1 MEKTTHRLMKK
12 TILSPT
18 PWFRPVN
25 QPYTSCQAQKIGPE
39 HPQRKNR
46 LFVWEFLA
54 FLVITCLLLS
64 SCSDDNDT
72 VQHEMSG
79 TSVPLKVTYR
89 LKWLFNAGTAGD
101 IWADRAGFF
110 KKAGLDVT
118 VEEGGAEQDAITD
131 IEMGRALFGTASA
144 DQVIRAVEKGAHV
157 TVVAQIFQENP
168 LQWIYSPEFTHTI
181 QTPQDLKGLTVGITY
196 GGNDETIFTAFM
208 KKYHLTEDDLQLYG
222 VHYDYAPFWKG
233 EVNLWPVYRN
243 TEGIVLMRKMA
254 ANGQKSAFFDPGRY
268 GIKFVANSIITST
281 SAYNNR
287 PVVVKKFTRALIAA
301 WRDALKEKN
310 RKQVAETVHIMD
322 SDTPVPV
329 IMDQL
334 ESTQKFVYPSDGTP
348 VGTINRPA
356 WKQTAEIMLNQGI
369 IKKKIDLSKIL
380 DPRHYL
386 SGYGPVH
393 NR

>member
-1 MEKTTHRLMKK
+1 MEKTTYRLMKK
-12 TILSPT
+12 TILSPI
-18 PWFRPVN
+18 PWSWSVKE
-25 QPYTSCQAQKIGPE
+25 PYTSYQIPKIGTE
-39 HPQRKNR
+39 LPQRKNC
-46 LFVWEFLA
+46 LSIWKIPALIIIA
-54 FLVITCLLLS
+54 CLLLS
-64 SCSDDNDT
+64 SCSDSNET

-79 TSVPLKVTYR
+79 ASVPLKVTYR

-157 TVVAQIFQENP
+157 IVVAQIFQENP
-168 LQWIYSPEFTHTI
+168 LQWIYSPELTPAI
-181 QTPQDLKGLTVGITY
+181 RTPQDLKGLTVGITY
-196 GGNDETIFTAFM
+196 GGNDETIFTALM
-208 KKYHLTEDDLQLYG
+208 KKYHLTEDDLNLYG
-222 VHYDYAPFWKG
+222 VHYDYAPFWRG

-254 ANGQKSAFFDPGRY
+254 ANGQKTAFFDPGRY

-281 SAYNNR
+281 DAYHNR
-287 PVVVKKFTRALIAA
+287 PEVVKKFTRALIAA
-301 WRDALKEKN
+301 WEDALTEKN
-310 RKQVAETVHIMD
+310 RRQVAETVHIMD
-322 SDTPVPV
+322 SDTPIPV

-334 ESTQKFVYPSDGTP
+334 ESTQRFVYPSDSTP
-348 VGTINRPA
+348 IGTINRPA
-356 WKQTAEIMLNQGI
+356 WRQTAAIMLDQGI
-369 IKKKIDLSKIL
+369 IKKKIDLSNIL

-386 SGYGPVH
+386 SGYGPAH
-393 NR
+393 HR